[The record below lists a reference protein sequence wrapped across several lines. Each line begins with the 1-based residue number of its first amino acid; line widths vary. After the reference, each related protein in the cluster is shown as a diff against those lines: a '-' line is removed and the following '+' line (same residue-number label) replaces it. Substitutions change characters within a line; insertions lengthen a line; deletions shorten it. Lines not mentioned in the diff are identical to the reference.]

1 MWCWPPAGHVHAKT
15 ILTAETR
22 DGAGQ
27 CDQLRSCLQAQTC
40 TFNIVPVRHRGEP
53 PGHTGDRTH
62 TGHTRAHKG
71 TRTTQTNITTSQTH
85 QHTTR
90 TSARRPKP
98 RSVPVLRRYVFRR
111 TFVREQSSRRTF
123 SLYGC
128 FSALRL
134 HVSHLRPG
142 LYCIVLFSR
151 LCCLR
156 VVCINMNRARFCHHN
171 EGMPLLCASNDSS
184 LDARIASGIGQR
196 RGGTNMGNS
205 QCPRGAP
212 GHGEHVART
221 SRF

>member
-1 MWCWPPAGHVHAKT
+1 MHKALYATNMRQKCGVGLRPGMCTPKRSCIL

-98 RSVPVLRRYVFRR
+98 RSVPVLRRYVFR
-111 TFVREQSSRRTF
+111 TFVREQSSI
-123 SLYGC
+123 L
-128 FSALRL
+128 
-134 HVSHLRPG
+134 
-142 LYCIVLFSR
+142 
-151 LCCLR
+151 
-156 VVCINMNRARFCHHN
+156 
-171 EGMPLLCASNDSS
+171 SS
-184 LDARIASGIGQR
+184 Q
-196 RGGTNMGNS
+196 
-205 QCPRGAP
+205 
-212 GHGEHVART
+212 
-221 SRF
+221 